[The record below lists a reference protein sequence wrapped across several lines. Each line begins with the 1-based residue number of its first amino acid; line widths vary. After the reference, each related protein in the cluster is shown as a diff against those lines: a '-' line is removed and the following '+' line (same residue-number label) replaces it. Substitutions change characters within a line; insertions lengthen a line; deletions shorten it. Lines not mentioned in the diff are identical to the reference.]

1 MKRKFLLLL
10 ILGLITKITPVFGE
24 NGDDAHTAS
33 KPVLVIYTLLFF
45 LMNSLQELFEVLIFV
60 LIWKEFF
67 HILQIRS
74 EAEN

>member
-1 MKRKFLLLL
+1 MQRKFIFLLL
-10 ILGLITKITPVFGE
+10 IGLFVTIIPVVAD
-24 NGDDAHTAS
+24 NGDANTPS
-33 KPVLVIYTLLFF
+33 KPVVVIYALLFF

-74 EAEN
+74 EVKN